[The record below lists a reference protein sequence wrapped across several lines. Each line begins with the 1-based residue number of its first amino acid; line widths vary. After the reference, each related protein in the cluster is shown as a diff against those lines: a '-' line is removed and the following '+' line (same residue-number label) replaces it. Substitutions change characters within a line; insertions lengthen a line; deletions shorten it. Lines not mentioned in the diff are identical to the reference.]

1 MTGVQTCALPIC
13 GVHRLQLRSENLT
26 FSGDEKE
33 VVLKDE
39 GTVTL
44 KWRGRITEQETPW
57 VAVVVPDGDLSR
69 RQEIMGTVWK

>member
-1 MTGVQTCALPIC
+1 
-13 GVHRLQLRSENLT
+13 
-26 FSGDEKE
+26 